1 MFGAFFDQL
10 RQITLPKGKAGKPG
24 GVSVTTTYNPSN
36 PKLSAPQYREHLEDI
51 YQSRLAGDSR
61 TVVKGLLRSDP
72 DFSSTKDAYLTLG
85 DTEPSMTVFNA
96 QGEVDETGQEQLE
109 AVLDALFV
117 PSDYTLGFRPVQT
130 FRSMSERMR
139 YMFLMRGMC
148 IAELVLDKQ
157 KLPYE
162 VRLADPSTI
171 EFQEPSPGLIKMIQ
185 VGNGGVRIP
194 LDSPTIFMHTFHQDP
209 TDVYPTPHFVSAI
222 NTVAARQAVIN
233 ALFQIMKTTGAPR
246 LTVKIVEEVARKN
259 MPAEISSDP
268 VKMKAYFT
276 DIMNSISA
284 QITTLRPDQAFVHFD
299 SVEPS
304 FLDQKGVRTGMEQ
317 RVKEVMGTLDNQNQA
332 GLKTMGTVIGRGES
346 GVNTGSVEA
355 RMFALNTD
363 GLNKPVAEI
372 WSQLLTLALRLTG
385 YDGQVLVKFTPVEL
399 RPNMELEPQR
409 LIMQQ
414 RLLQDLSLGLISDIE
429 YHQMM
434 YNRLPPA
441 GTPPLSGTG
450 FMAPAQDAQSPS
462 PNSDPLGRS
471 VSGGAGASRAA
482 KSKSVKKPV
491 KAHNL
496 ALQLIESGEEDE
508 DDESR

>member
-1 MFGAFFDQL
+1 MDVIGGFFDSL
-10 RQITLPKGKAGKPG
+10 RQVVLPKGGKAGKPG
-24 GVSVTTTYNPSN
+24 GVSVTSTYNPSN
-36 PKLSAPQYREHLEDI
+36 PRLSAPAYREHLDDI

-61 TVVKGLLRSDP
+61 SVIKALLKSDP

-85 DTEPSMTVFNA
+85 DTTPEFTVYNA
-96 QGEVDETGQEQLE
+96 EGEVDPEGHLQLE
-109 AVLDALFV
+109 SVLDALFV
-117 PSDYTLGFRPVQT
+117 PSDYSLGFRPVQT
-130 FRSMSERMR
+130 FRSVSERMR
-139 YMFLMRGMC
+139 YMFLMRGAC

-157 KLPYE
+157 KLPFE
-162 VRLADPSTI
+162 VRLADPATI
-171 EFQEPSPGLIKMIQ
+171 EFQEPAPGQIVMVQ
-185 VGNGGVRIP
+185 VGNGGVRIN
-194 LDSPTIFMHTFHQDP
+194 LDAPTIFMNYYHQDP

-233 ALFQIMKTTGAPR
+233 TLFQIMKTTGAPR
-246 LTVKIVEEVARKN
+246 LSVKIVEEVVRKN
-259 MPAEISSDP
+259 IPQEIVSDP
-268 VKMKAYFT
+268 VKVKAYFT
-276 DIMNSISA
+276 DIMSTISTQISA
-284 QITTLRPDQAFVHFD
+284 LRPDQAFVHFD
-299 SVEPS
+299 SVEPT
-304 FLDQKGVRTGMEQ
+304 FLDQKGVRNGMEQ
-317 RVKEVMGTLDNQNQA
+317 RVKEVMSTLDNQNQA

-363 GLNKPVAEI
+363 GLNKPVSEI
-372 WSQLLTLALRLTG
+372 WSQLLTLAMRLTG
-385 YDGQVLVKFTPVEL
+385 FDGQVVVNFTPVEL

-441 GTPPLSGTG
+441 GTPELSGTG
-450 FMAPAQDAQSPS
+450 FMAPAQDAASPS

-471 VSGGAGASRAA
+471 VSGGAGAAKAA

-491 KAHNL
+491 RNA
-496 ALQLIESGEEDE
+496 ALMLIENMMGE
-508 DDESR
+508 